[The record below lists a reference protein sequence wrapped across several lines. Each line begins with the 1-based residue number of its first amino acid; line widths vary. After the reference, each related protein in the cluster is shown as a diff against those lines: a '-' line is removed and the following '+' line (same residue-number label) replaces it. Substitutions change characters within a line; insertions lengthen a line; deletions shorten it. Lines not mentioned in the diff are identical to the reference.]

1 MEGIDMINQESTKS
15 IIAIKQYIEKNKQ
28 NVERHK
34 ANVLVYAERKDRG
47 PATRFIFAN
56 VEKDIGQVI
65 IEDLHTIYGGCTNI
79 FTTQDSSFSFINGTL
94 CIKTKNSFGSE
105 ISIDVT

>member
-1 MEGIDMINQESTKS
+1 MINIETAESIS
-15 IIAIKQYIEKNKQ
+15 AISQYIEKNKH
-28 NVERHK
+28 NVGRHK
-34 ANVLVYAERKDRG
+34 ANVLVYAERKDHG
-47 PATRFIFAN
+47 PATRFISAS

-65 IEDLHTIYGGCTNI
+65 IEDLNTIYGGCTNT

-94 CIKTKNSFGSE
+94 CIRTKNSIGSE

>member
-1 MEGIDMINQESTKS
+1 MINTETAKS
-15 IIAIKQYIEKNKQ
+15 ISAIKQYIEKNKQ
-28 NVERHK
+28 DVGRHK

-47 PATRFIFAN
+47 PASRFISAS

-65 IEDLHTIYGGCTNI
+65 IEDLNTIYGGCTNT

-94 CIKTKNSFGSE
+94 CIKAKDSFGSE